1 MATSESLKTTATL
14 PQQTAETTTPSK
26 LKETFVGFTI
36 GGLAACGAVTFT
48 NPLEV

>member
-1 MATSESLKTTATL
+1 MATSETLKTAAPL
-14 PQQTAETTTPSK
+14 SQQTTKQGPSK